1 MKRFWFGCEADLDQ
15 GQAEVAVQCTITLAA
30 FEKAN
35 DQEVAVASFTFTPPE
50 NVVKEAPMIQAVLPS
65 GFENVYS
72 VTIIQNNAE
81 VVEFGIDNLEYSVS
95 T

>member
-1 MKRFWFGCEADLDQ
+1 
-15 GQAEVAVQCTITLAA
+15 
-30 FEKAN
+30 
-35 DQEVAVASFTFTPPE
+35 
-50 NVVKEAPMIQAVLPS
+50 MIQAVLPS